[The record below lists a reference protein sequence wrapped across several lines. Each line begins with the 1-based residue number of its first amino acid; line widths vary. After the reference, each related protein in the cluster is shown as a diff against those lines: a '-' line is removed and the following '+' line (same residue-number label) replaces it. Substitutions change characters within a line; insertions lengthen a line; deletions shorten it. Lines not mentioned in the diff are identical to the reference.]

1 MKIKSGF
8 VLQEVG
14 GSYIAVAVGEAS
26 GNFSSIVKLNGTGAF
41 FWKLMQERDI
51 SREELVSE
59 VLKVYT
65 DVSAEQVMNDVV
77 ALENKLRS
85 NGILE

>member
-14 GSYIAVAVGEAS
+14 GSYIAVAVGESA
-26 GNFSSIVKLNGTGAF
+26 GNFSSIVKLNATGAF
-41 FWKLMQERDI
+41 FWKLMAERDI
-51 SREELVSE
+51 SREEIVSE

-65 DVSAEQVMNDVV
+65 DVSEDQVMNDVV
-77 ALENKLRS
+77 ILENKLRE